1 MPRGKAL
8 SQETWELMVTEYRA
22 SGGSHVHVSRA
33 TGVKLNTCKK
43 YWSAGGSTPWSKIPI
58 KDVISAEQDELRAY
72 RQRTRQDELEA
83 EEKALG
89 RLDAV
94 MARADRIDQ
103 RVKELNLVGLLK
115 ANIVDVVAMQADLL
129 IAADSIRADLTAA
142 LTSEEM
148 KKQLKDNPRMAL
160 SIIRAIT
167 NLVSTSGD
175 AVEQV
180 IKLER
185 LIVGQATDRHVHQFE
200 NVEQASAAI
209 QRATLALERA
219 GLQPRELVVNT
230 TARSSTPKAN

>member
-1 MPRGKAL
+1 
-8 SQETWELMVTEYRA
+8 
-22 SGGSHVHVSRA
+22 
-33 TGVKLNTCKK
+33 
-43 YWSAGGSTPWSKIPI
+43 
-58 KDVISAEQDELRAY
+58 
-72 RQRTRQDELEA
+72 
-83 EEKALG
+83 
-89 RLDAV
+89 